1 MVDFGK
7 IGRFSRFRTVCFGFF
22 FGFCWG
28 GSRKK
33 NGRKKYLTSNIVG
46 NGAIEFESLP
56 SKGFREHHWGCFEM
70 DWMRGKEITYCMTYM
85 TYRGLEDF
93 FGRVLLLPCSLN
105 VKWHSQ
111 IDRLVIFF
119 NVSGSFWKA
128 AKWYF
133 AICCIHI
140 ESLLGGGIWHHHFSL
155 ANLPQ
160 GLNRFPGWQAFRG
173 CHWINSNFT
182 WSFWATKMFILTNIN
197 LERHLFLVAKVKDPN
212 N

>member
-1 MVDFGK
+1 MIKERCRKKWTIKQQWPLFVKLPEIHQKKGLQDEMVDFGK

-111 IDRLVIFF
+111 IDRLVIFLMF
-119 NVSGSFWKA
+119 LDLSERLQN
-128 AKWYF
+128 
-133 AICCIHI
+133 
-140 ESLLGGGIWHHHFSL
+140 GIL
-155 ANLPQ
+155 Q
-160 GLNRFPGWQAFRG
+160 Y
-173 CHWINSNFT
+173 
-182 WSFWATKMFILTNIN
+182 
-197 LERHLFLVAKVKDPN
+197 VAST
-212 N
+212 